1 MKGMKQKEEGRLIHN
16 NGQTTIFRKKKRKKK
31 YKIKFS

>member
-16 NGQTTIFRKKKRKKK
+16 NGQTTIFRKKKEKK